1 MPNFKKWVN
10 LSFLF
15 CGVVTWIFLREIFEV
30 VFNSIGFI
38 QPQWLLT
45 PSDLAGIA
53 AGAVVFIALVKWPRA
68 NIYLDNVLAELSKVT
83 WPDRKETVVST
94 GVVAVLVAI
103 ATLCILFFDT
113 VWAWIARSTLY

>member
-38 QPQWLLT
+38 QPQWLLA

-68 NIYLDNVLAELSKVT
+68 NIYFDNVLAELSKVT

-113 VWAWIARSTLY
+113 VWAWIARSILY

>member
-15 CGVVTWIFLREIFEV
+15 CGVFTWIFFREIFEV

-38 QPQWLLT
+38 QPQWLLA

-53 AGAVVFIALVKWPRA
+53 AGAVVFVALVKWPRA
-68 NIYLDNVLAELSKVT
+68 NIYFDNVLAELSKVT

-113 VWAWIARSTLY
+113 VWAWIARSILY

>member
-38 QPQWLLT
+38 QPQWLLA

-53 AGAVVFIALVKWPRA
+53 AGAVVFVALVKWPRA
-68 NIYLDNVLAELSKVT
+68 NIYFDNVLAELSKVT

-113 VWAWIARSTLY
+113 VWAWIARSILY